1 MRRIWIA
8 GLLLSLMVIGY
19 GLGNNPRQARSP
31 EPVGETG
38 GREPRVSAPNF
49 DLTDLNGASLTLA
62 SSRGKVILLNFWATW
77 CPPCKAE
84 IPHFKE
90 LYTQYQPKGL
100 EIIGIALDQGGVADV
115 APFAR
120 EQAINYPLVIGN
132 AQVVESYGG
141 IRGIPTTF
149 LIDKKGRIAAKYVG
163 YQDKQVFE
171 KEIRVL
177 LAENL

>member
-1 MRRIWIA
+1 MKRFGWSIA
-8 GLLLSLMVIGY
+8 LAGMAAFFAVGA
-19 GLGNNPRQARSP
+19 GTVEGAPRSP
-31 EPVGETG
+31 AADFTLNDLSGKPVQL
-38 GREPRVSAPNF
+38 SQ
-49 DLTDLNGASLTLA
+49 L
-62 SSRGKVILLNFWATW
+62 RGKVVILDFWATW

-90 LYTQYQPKGL
+90 LYTEYQPKGL
-100 EIIGIALDQGGVADV
+100 EIIGIALDQGGVSDV

-132 AQVVESYGG
+132 PQVVESYGG

-171 KEIRVL
+171 TQIQKL
-177 LAENL
+177 LAE

>member
-1 MRRIWIA
+1 MKYFGWGVALVGLTAFFAFGA
-8 GLLLSLMVIGY
+8 GTVDGAS
-19 GLGNNPRQARSP
+19 R
-31 EPVGETG
+31 
-38 GREPRVSAPNF
+38 APAPDFTLN
-49 DLTDLNGASLTLA
+49 DLNGKPVQLSQ
-62 SSRGKVILLNFWATW
+62 SRGKVVILDFWATW

-120 EQAINYPLVIGN
+120 ELAINYPLVIGN
-132 AQVVESYGG
+132 PQVVESYGG

-171 KEIRVL
+171 KEIQRL
-177 LAENL
+177 LTEAL